1 MARALRKLRG
11 SSHAD
16 RDLVRQMHKMSLESS
31 PEPSRRSPKRK
42 RSDPDVYSGARYGE
56 AGDAALSYAYD
67 DDLTSDAENAF
78 NTPDNGSDDEA
89 TRPKRRKLMLERP
102 QRLNYIQHLTL
113 RGHKRGVAAV
123 KFSPDGKWIASCCE
137 DDNEE
142 IEYGRC

>member
-1 MARALRKLRG
+1 MGKALTKLRG
-11 SSHAD
+11 FSHAD
-16 RDLVRQMHKMSLESS
+16 RDLFRRMHKMSLESS

-42 RSDPDVYSGARYGE
+42 RSTPDVYGGARYDA

-89 TRPKRRKLMLERP
+89 TRPKRRKLERP
-102 QRLNYIQHLTL
+102 QRLNYYQHLTL

-123 KFSPDGKWIASCCE
+123 KFSPDGEWIASCCE
-137 DDNEE
+137 DHNGKAV
-142 IEYGRC
+142 YGQC